1 MRPCPERAVYTTGF
15 LPAPRTTVT
24 PDRPHTPRLHNAMA
38 RTNAALK
45 ESIHAPLP
53 AAATADKKPVVG
65 KAPPVGAANPKGA
78 KKRKYRR
85 GSARKFGKEVR
96 DAAKRTKNVLPR
108 ATTARLVR
116 EIATEVT
123 GLNVSFA
130 PDALEVL
137 REAAQAKA
145 TELMKAGYA
154 ITINRGEITL
164 RQKDMK
170 LAAALLDVC
179 NPRHSLV
186 GGT

>member
-1 MRPCPERAVYTTGF
+1 
-15 LPAPRTTVT
+15 
-24 PDRPHTPRLHNAMA
+24 MA
-38 RTNAALK
+38 RTKAVLQAAQTPAGANAAD
-45 ESIHAPLP
+45 
-53 AAATADKKPVVG
+53 TKPVIG
-65 KAPPVGAANPKGA
+65 KPPPATTSPKGA

-85 GSARKFGKEVR
+85 GNARRFRKEVR
-96 DAAKRTKNVLPR
+96 EAAKRTKNVLPR

-123 GLNVSFA
+123 GKAVSFA

-170 LAAALLDVC
+170 LAAALLDAS

-186 GGT
+186 GAS